1 MGVKNNLVVTDYYW
15 FTRFSGLFGINSALP
30 EVPIRIKKR
39 NHKDQGSDFCCID
52 HLLWLSSVLLK
63 VNCNIYELHRF
74 HRSSPQTTPWNLSK
88 KVIDLNGWRI
98 VIIA

>member
-1 MGVKNNLVVTDYYW
+1 VGVKNNLVVTDYYW

-39 NHKDQGSDFCCID
+39 NHKDQG
-52 HLLWLSSVLLK
+52 VT
-63 VNCNIYELHRF
+63 
-74 HRSSPQTTPWNLSK
+74 PQTTPWNLFK
-88 KVIDLNGWRI
+88 KVTDLNGWCI